1 MEETELQNELAS
13 IRSIMERSSKFISL
27 SGLSGILAGIYALL
41 GAGVAGLVIMDDP
54 GYSFSRKLDEAIFK
68 GHNAGSLYRNFNDYS
83 DLILKLVTIAAVVL
97 VASIATALYL
107 SNRQAKRKGQQMWG
121 SVSRSLLYHMAVP
134 LLSGGILILILLL
147 HHHYGIVSA
156 TSLIFYGLALFSAG
170 NFTFADVK
178 YLGLCEIILGLI
190 AACLPGHGLLFWALG
205 FGVLHIVYGARIY
218 LKYDR

>member
-54 GYSFSRKLDEAIFK
+54 EYSFSRKLDEAVFK
-68 GHNAGSLYRNFNDYS
+68 GHNAGSLSHNFNDYS
-83 DLILKLVTIAAVVL
+83 DLILKLVAVAAVVL

-134 LLSGGILILILLL
+134 LLSGGVLILILLL

-205 FGVLHIVYGARIY
+205 FGVLHIIYGARIY